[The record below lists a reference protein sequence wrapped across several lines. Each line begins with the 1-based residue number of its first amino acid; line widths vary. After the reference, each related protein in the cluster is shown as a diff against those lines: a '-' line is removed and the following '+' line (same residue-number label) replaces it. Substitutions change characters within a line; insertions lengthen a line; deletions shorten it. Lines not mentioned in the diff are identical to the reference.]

1 MSGLAAD
8 SGTLLLGN
16 LTVRR
21 LGYGTMQLTGP
32 GVWGDP
38 PDPDSAVRVLRRAV
52 DLGVTLI
59 DTADSYGTDTAELMV
74 KRALHPYPDDLVI
87 ATKAGWLR
95 PGPDQWVALGKPEYL
110 RQQVEMSLRHL
121 GVDRIDLFQLH
132 RIDRSLPLE
141 DQVGELLSLRQQGK
155 IREIGLSEVTIED
168 LDAAMRIAP
177 IVSVQNLYNLQ
188 TRSAE
193 DLLNYC
199 TDRGIGF
206 LPWFPLATGHLAGR
220 DSPLAGLA
228 RERRVTASQLALS
241 WLLRRAPV
249 MLPIPGTSSVAH
261 LEENIASC
269 GVHLDEGDVDLISR
283 LAVALS
289 SVVTLGRRFPRGPLP
304 CRGVV
309 PSRGYP
315 LEGQA
320 PALRVPVGAHGMA
333 RLAFLASTA

>member
-1 MSGLAAD
+1 MTFSGFAAD
-8 SGTLLLGN
+8 SGTLALGS

-21 LGYGTMQLTGP
+21 LGYGTMQLTGS

-38 PDPDSAVRVLRRAV
+38 PDPDGAVRVLRRAV

-59 DTADSYGTDTAELMV
+59 DTADSYGPDTAELLV

-95 PGPDQWVALGKPEYL
+95 PGPGQWVALGKPEYL

-141 DQVGELLSLRQQGK
+141 DQVGELLELRQQGK
-155 IREIGLSEVTIED
+155 IREIGLSEVTVED
-168 LDAAMRIAP
+168 LDAALHIAP

-193 DLLNYC
+193 DLLEYS
-199 TDRGIGF
+199 TAHEIGF
-206 LPWFPLATGHLAGR
+206 IPWFPLATGRLAR
-220 DSPLAGLA
+220 PDSPLAALA
-228 RERRVTASQLALS
+228 RERGVTASQLALS
-241 WLLRRAPV
+241 WLLQRAPV

-261 LEENIASC
+261 LEENVASC
-269 GVHLDEGDVDLISR
+269 GVHLEEGDIDLISR
-283 LAVALS
+283 LAMDASAL
-289 SVVTLGRRFPRGPLP
+289 
-304 CRGVV
+304 
-309 PSRGYP
+309 
-315 LEGQA
+315 A
-320 PALRVPVGAHGMA
+320 
-333 RLAFLASTA
+333 